1 VVPITNSC
9 GLGRDSSVRQFLCCA
24 TGNRVNESCWKSRAM
39 ALIIANAK
47 IVRDC
52 RLVAQPQLASCRG
65 VGAGLAA
72 ALAINFGISLNAHLC
87 GLFLFPL
94 RYVLAIICWSY

>member
-1 VVPITNSC
+1 
-9 GLGRDSSVRQFLCCA
+9 
-24 TGNRVNESCWKSRAM
+24 M
-39 ALIIANAK
+39 AVIIANAK

-52 RLVAQPQLASCRG
+52 NLVAQPQLASRRG
-65 VGAGLAA
+65 LGAGLAT
-72 ALAINFGISLNAHLC
+72 ALAINFGIGLNAHLR